1 MTSSL
6 AHVQSDEAFAT
17 RFGDILYSVRR
28 TRGLR
33 LRHLADD
40 ALPVRSLRAAE
51 AGKLALTPDTVTDLA
66 HRYGVELGRVLDAR
80 RPVRIDGTGSLAI
93 GDTIVGFV
101 PGDELSLLQGY
112 LDAVRSIR
120 SLGDDDLVALRRA
133 DIDALATHLAIPAR
147 AIIDRLGVLMG
158 ASGEQRRAMVGLYLA
173 NASVIGCWSAD

>member
-1 MTSSL
+1 MSSSL
-6 AHVQSDEAFAT
+6 APPRSDEAFAT

-33 LRHLADD
+33 LRHLADHT
-40 ALPVRSLRAAE
+40 LPARSLRAAE
-51 AGKLALTPDTVTDLA
+51 AGKLDLTPDTVTELA
-66 HRYGVELGRVLDAR
+66 HRYGVELATILDAR
-80 RPVRIDGTGSLAI
+80 RPIRIDATGSLAI

-120 SLGDDDLVALRRA
+120 SLDDDDLVALRRC
-133 DIDALATHLAIPAR
+133 DIEALGTHLAEPAR
-147 AIIDRLGVLMG
+147 AIIDRLGQLMG

-173 NASVIGCWSAD
+173 NASVIGCWSAN